1 MFLGVFYF
9 FIEIIDNLFQVIN
22 AISLNSQF
30 SDCCKTTKID
40 STMVAIVT
48 EKSLTQIK
56 YITMTT
62 PMEGNMAILSP
73 ETMIA
78 FTSIAPLCNF

>member
-1 MFLGVFYF
+1 
-9 FIEIIDNLFQVIN
+9 
-22 AISLNSQF
+22 
-30 SDCCKTTKID
+30 
-40 STMVAIVT
+40 MVAIVT
-48 EKSLTQIK
+48 DKFLTQIQ
-56 YITMTT
+56 IMTT